1 MKNFS
6 YLDVAAY
13 RFIVDIGTTER
24 GFSMPSNP
32 ATTESLP
39 NLFGL
44 HVLVIEDDEDARQ
57 LLADVFQ
64 FAGATVTACR
74 DAYTGLD
81 NLDERRPDV
90 IVCDLALPRMD
101 GLAFLRALRA
111 HPSPETRR
119 TPMIAVT
126 AYYELYGPNEL
137 CAMGC
142 EAYMAKPLSLDRIC
156 EAVGRLGFLAARR
169 GEKYKAS

>member
-1 MKNFS
+1 MS
-6 YLDVAAY
+6 LEA
-13 RFIVDIGTTER
+13 
-24 GFSMPSNP
+24 
-32 ATTESLP
+32 ATTGSLP
-39 NLFGL
+39 DLFGL
-44 HVLVIEDDEDARQ
+44 HVLLIEDDEDARQ
-57 LLADVFQ
+57 LLAEVFQ
-64 FAGATVTACR
+64 FAGARVTACP
-74 DAYTGLD
+74 DAYAGLG

-101 GLAFLRALRA
+101 GLAFLHALRA
-111 HPSPETRR
+111 HPNPETRR

-137 CAMGC
+137 RAMGC

-169 GEKYKAS
+169 GAEDKAS

>member
-1 MKNFS
+1 MAS
-6 YLDVAAY
+6 E
-13 RFIVDIGTTER
+13 T
-24 GFSMPSNP
+24 
-32 ATTESLP
+32 ATTGSLP

-44 HVLVIEDDEDARQ
+44 HILVIEDDEDARQ

-74 DAYTGLD
+74 DAYVGLG

-111 HPSPETRR
+111 HPDPETRR

-137 CAMGC
+137 RAMGC
-142 EAYMAKPLSLDRIC
+142 EAYMAKPLSLDRVC
-156 EAVGRLGFLAARR
+156 EAVGKLGGPAARR
-169 GEKYKAS
+169 AKQFRAS